1 MGYSQTI
8 FIPHL
13 FYCQRKTQ
21 SKYCERFCDEDTIS
35 TQLMRSSRVAI
46 VRLIKLEL

>member
-35 TQLMRSSRVAI
+35 TQSSRVAI